1 MSPRRSS
8 GRATRAAFL
17 ASAAALALAVAG
29 CGDSDDDGGSTTATA
44 SPAASGPRTVRT
56 AMGPVEITGTPK
68 RVVVLDTDALDL
80 ATTLGVTPVGTVK
93 AAVGDGVPRYLAD
106 KAKGI
111 ENVGEIAE
119 PNLVAIAKLEP
130 DLILSSKIRDEQ
142 RYGQLRKIAP
152 TVLTETPADWKAN
165 VATNAE
171 ALGRADEA
179 RALLQRYEARAK
191 EVAAK
196 VPDAAATRVAV
207 VRFLPG
213 EIRLY
218 SPKSF
223 VGSILKDVGVRLPDA
238 AERADD
244 IDATLSL
251 ENLGEA
257 KADVLYTTTYGPEK
271 DTDQAQA
278 EQLPAWK
285 GIPAVKDGR
294 VHAEPDDVWMLG
306 IGVTGA
312 LRILDELERTLPA
325 PPAR

>member
-1 MSPRRSS
+1 MPRRSRPARS
-8 GRATRAAFL
+8 TRATFL
-17 ASAAALALAVAG
+17 ASAATLALAAAG
-29 CGDSDDDGGSTTATA
+29 CGGSDDDGGTTASTA
-44 SPAASGPRTVRT
+44 SASAGPRTVRT

-80 ATTLGVTPVGTVK
+80 TTTLGVTPVGTVK

-106 KAKGI
+106 RAKGI
-111 ENVGEIAE
+111 ANVGEIAE
-119 PNLVAIAKLEP
+119 PNLVAIAKLQP

-165 VATNAE
+165 VTTNAE
-171 ALGRADEA
+171 ALGRADDA
-179 RALLQRYEARAK
+179 RALLERYETRAK
-191 EVAAK
+191 QVAAK
-196 VPDAAATRVAV
+196 VPDAASTTVSV

-223 VGSILKDVGVRLPDA
+223 VGSILEDLGVRLPPA
-238 AERADD
+238 AERAED
-244 IDATLSL
+244 INATLSL
-251 ENLGEA
+251 ENLKQAE
-257 KADVLYTTTYGPEK
+257 ADVLYTTTYGPEK
-271 DTDQAQA
+271 DTDQTQA
-278 EQLPAWK
+278 ERLPAWK
-285 GIPAVKDGR
+285 AISAVRDGR

-312 LRILDELERTLPA
+312 LQILDELERTLPA
-325 PPAR
+325 PSAR